1 MLSPTNEPQGQA
13 KVIQEIARLVDAWRG
28 FPLGRAAE
36 PYPAAPPRYEPVQDG
51 EHPLTETT
59 LTLLLHWFRREPHTL
74 GHAPKT
80 YAFRYWPHQRRLVE
94 TFIYLYEVRRIRR
107 TEELWT
113 LAGVDPLE
121 PQRDPWAKLGG
132 QLATGSGK
140 TKMMSLLIAWAYLN
154 AVREPDSGLGFGRHA
169 VLIAPGLFVRDRLL
183 QDFCPEDDSTPVFW
197 SDPVIPPELE
207 GDWDLKVYSPDTCPL
222 KLDPE
227 EGALVVTNYHQLLRT
242 RDEAPDLRKTSAQMR
257 QLEMLF
263 EDAEP
268 AKLEAV
274 ESPLLDRFARS
285 RGLFVLNDEAHH
297 VWDEAGHAQFEQ
309 KAKAKSGGEDAE
321 AAMAWIRSIRRLNG
335 DARGPGR
342 VALQVDLSATLFQEQ
357 GAKKTAG
364 KTSGYDTVE
373 FRARDLFRHTAVH
386 YGLAQAIRDGIVKK
400 PVLEKV
406 VVRDKKTGYAE
417 ELIDTG
423 APDAWA
429 KYRNLLVTGI
439 ERWKKVREQLADE
452 GDRRKPLLFILCN
465 DRNEAR
471 EIANYLIHGQA
482 TREDLSSRIPTGY
495 LDPTTGSRLFIEQ
508 GADGGARSTVIEIH
522 IGQKEE
528 SNEAEWEKIRRSVN
542 AIDHDEIPDPDGR
555 TDDLGRPL
563 MVPNPYNVIVSVMM
577 LKEGWD
583 VRNVKVIVPTRPCDS
598 RTLTEQT
605 LGRGL
610 RKMHAPILDDEGAAE
625 LKAEELYVMQHPS
638 FKQIIQE
645 IEDLV
650 EVKETGEIDHPR
662 EYVPVELKEDLA
674 AREQVDVRLVRF
686 EGLREVRT
694 DWRSAIVVSKLPAL
708 KYRQPWKDD
717 IPEKDV
723 RTYLQHAFSQ
733 REEEGQSFTL
743 PETYTFHG
751 FDNLVEVAYVRPMLK
766 EMRASF
772 QHKTAVKEIVKEFLQ
787 QKTFLLPPGVVPDF
801 DKILETDQAHLAF
814 YNLARAEVMKAVK
827 EALAPILQS
836 AINVER
842 PATPADLSVRRSAV
856 DLASYQALKRHVL
869 KAPRKSAFTCAAMDS
884 AEERRFAALLD
895 GAVDVTG
902 WVYNHRSGVGY
913 SISYDWQGY
922 TAHYFP
928 DFIVRAKLG
937 QVFHNFIIEVKGRLD
952 DRDKAKAKRGRR
964 YCETLTEYDK
974 EPWHYL
980 LLIENEPSGRT
991 DITWWERLSVQ
1002 EIGRLLQHHESLPLY
1017 SDEEPL
1023 LPQRTLQITE
1033 TVPEAEQ
1040 FQSALPVYDLA
1051 AFAGSF
1057 SSSQAPEP
1065 IGWARVKTSRPID
1078 RSMFAARIVG
1088 ESMEPG
1094 APDGSWAIFRRFLAG
1109 SAPAPTALDGRRVI
1123 VELRDDEDPDTGGKY
1138 TFKRWRVTKLDA
1150 AGGVEEVE
1158 LCADNPAF
1166 KARRFRAHDGEM
1178 RVVAELVELVR

>member
-1 MLSPTNEPQGQA
+1 MLTPPNEGRGQA
-13 KVIQEIARLVDAWRG
+13 KVIHEIGRLVDAWRG

-36 PYPAAPPRYEPVQDG
+36 PYPAAPPRYEPVNDG
-51 EHPLTETT
+51 EHPLTETS

-74 GHAPKT
+74 GHAPHT
-80 YAFRYWPHQRRLVE
+80 FAFKYWPHQRRLVE

-107 TEELWT
+107 TEQLYELV
-113 LAGVDPLE
+113 GEDPLE

-154 AVREPDSGLGFGRHA
+154 AVREPQSSLGFGRHS

-183 QDFCPEDDSTPVFW
+183 QDFCPEDHRPPVFW

-207 GDWDLKVYSPDTCPL
+207 GDWDLSVYDPDTCPM
-222 KLDPE
+222 KLDPDK
-227 EGALVVTNYHQLLRT
+227 GALIVTNYHQLLRT
-242 RDEAPDLRKTSAQMR
+242 RDDAPDLRPASMHMR
-257 QLEMLF
+257 QMAMLF
-263 EDAEP
+263 EDPEP

-274 ESPLLDRFARS
+274 QSPLIERLARS
-285 RGLFVLNDEAHH
+285 RGLLVLNDEAHH
-297 VWDEAGHAQFEQ
+297 VWDETGHAQFEQ
-309 KAKAKSGGEDAE
+309 KAKAKSGGDDAE
-321 AAMAWIRSIRRLNG
+321 AAMAWIRCIRRLNDDREG
-335 DARGPGR
+335 SGR

-373 FRARDLFRHTAVH
+373 FRARDLFRHTTVH
-386 YGLAQAIRDGIVKK
+386 YGLAEAIRDGIVKK

-406 VVRDKKTGYAE
+406 VVRDKKTGHAE
-417 ELIDTG
+417 ELIDPG

-429 KYRNLLVTGI
+429 KYKNLLVTGI
-439 ERWKKVREQLADE
+439 ERWKKVCEQLTDE

-471 EIANYLIHGQA
+471 EIANYLTHGQA
-482 TREDLSSRIPTGY
+482 IREDLSSRVPTGY
-495 LDPTTGSRLFIEQ
+495 LDPTTGSHLFIEK
-508 GADGGARSTVIEIH
+508 GADGVARSTVIEIH

-542 AIDHDEIPDPDGR
+542 AIDHDEIPDPEGH

-563 MVPNPYNVIVSVMM
+563 MVPNPYNVVVSVMM

-610 RKMHAPILDDEGAAE
+610 RKMHAPIIDDDGAAD
-625 LKAEELYVMQHPS
+625 LRAEELYVMQHPS

-650 EVKETGEIDHPR
+650 EVKDTGEIDHPR
-662 EYVPVELKEDLA
+662 EYVPVELKADIA

-694 DWRSAIVVSKLPAL
+694 DWRNSIVVSKLPAL
-708 KYRQPWKDD
+708 QYRKPWKDD

-723 RTYLQHAFSQ
+723 RTYLQHAFSH

-743 PETYTFHG
+743 PETYTFQG
-751 FDNLVEVAYVRPMLK
+751 FDNLVEVAYVRPMLR
-766 EMRASF
+766 EMRVSF
-772 QHKTAVKEIVKEFLQ
+772 QHKTAVKEIVKEYLQ

-801 DKILETDQAHLAF
+801 DKILETDEAHLAF
-814 YNLARAEVMKAVK
+814 YNLARADVMAEVKK
-827 EALAPILQS
+827 TLIPILHG
-836 AINVER
+836 AINAER
-842 PATPADLSVRRSAV
+842 PATPADLSVRHSAV
-856 DLASYQALKRHVL
+856 DLGSYQALKRHIL
-869 KAPRKSAFTCAAMDS
+869 KAPHKSAFTCAAMDS
-884 AEERRFAALLD
+884 AEEARLAKLLD

-922 TAHYFP
+922 TALYFP

-952 DRDKAKAKRGRR
+952 DRDKVKAERGRR

-1017 SDEEPL
+1017 PDEEPL
-1023 LPQRTLQITE
+1023 FRQNAFQIVE
-1033 TVPEAEQ
+1033 TVSEAEQ
-1040 FQSALPVYDLA
+1040 FQSALPVYDLSA
-1051 AFAGSF
+1051 YAGAFSTA
-1057 SSSQAPEP
+1057 QAPEP
-1065 IGWARVKTSRPID
+1065 IGWTRVKRTRPID
-1078 RSMFAARIVG
+1078 RSMFVARIVG

-1094 APDGSWAIFRRFLAG
+1094 VPDGSWAIFKMFPAG
-1109 SAPAPTALDGRRVI
+1109 TAPAPMAMDGRRVI
-1123 VELRDDEDPDTGGKY
+1123 VQLRDDEDPDTGGRY
-1138 TFKRWRVTKLDA
+1138 TFKRWRVTKLSA
-1150 AGGVEEVE
+1150 QGSVEEIE
-1158 LCADNPAF
+1158 LRADNPAF
-1166 KARRFRAHDGEM
+1166 KSRKFRAEDGEM
-1178 RVVAELVELVR
+1178 RVVAEFVEAVK

>member
-1 MLSPTNEPQGQA
+1 
-13 KVIQEIARLVDAWRG
+13 
-28 FPLGRAAE
+28 
-36 PYPAAPPRYEPVQDG
+36 
-51 EHPLTETT
+51 
-59 LTLLLHWFRREPHTL
+59 
-74 GHAPKT
+74 
-80 YAFRYWPHQRRLVE
+80 
-94 TFIYLYEVRRIRR
+94 
-107 TEELWT
+107 
-113 LAGVDPLE
+113 
-121 PQRDPWAKLGG
+121 
-132 QLATGSGK
+132 
-140 TKMMSLLIAWAYLN
+140 
-154 AVREPDSGLGFGRHA
+154 
-169 VLIAPGLFVRDRLL
+169 
-183 QDFCPEDDSTPVFW
+183 
-197 SDPVIPPELE
+197 
-207 GDWDLKVYSPDTCPL
+207 
-222 KLDPE
+222 
-227 EGALVVTNYHQLLRT
+227 
-242 RDEAPDLRKTSAQMR
+242 
-257 QLEMLF
+257 
-263 EDAEP
+263 
-268 AKLEAV
+268 
-274 ESPLLDRFARS
+274 
-285 RGLFVLNDEAHH
+285 
-297 VWDEAGHAQFEQ
+297 
-309 KAKAKSGGEDAE
+309 
-321 AAMAWIRSIRRLNG
+321 
-335 DARGPGR
+335 
-342 VALQVDLSATLFQEQ
+342 
-357 GAKKTAG
+357 
-364 KTSGYDTVE
+364 
-373 FRARDLFRHTAVH
+373 
-386 YGLAQAIRDGIVKK
+386 
-400 PVLEKV
+400 
-406 VVRDKKTGYAE
+406 
-417 ELIDTG
+417 
-423 APDAWA
+423 
-429 KYRNLLVTGI
+429 
-439 ERWKKVREQLADE
+439 
-452 GDRRKPLLFILCN
+452 
-465 DRNEAR
+465 
-471 EIANYLIHGQA
+471 
-482 TREDLSSRIPTGY
+482 
-495 LDPTTGSRLFIEQ
+495 
-508 GADGGARSTVIEIH
+508 VIEIH

-555 TDDLGRPL
+555 ADDLGRPL
-563 MVPNPYNVIVSVMM
+563 RVPNPYNVIVSVMM

-625 LKAEELYVMQHPS
+625 LEAEELYVMQHPS

-772 QHKTAVKEIVKEFLQ
+772 LHKTAVKEIVKDFLQ

-836 AINVER
+836 AINAER
-842 PATPADLSVRRSAV
+842 PATPADLSVRRSAF
-856 DLASYQALKRHVL
+856 DLAGYQALKRHVL

-902 WVYNHRSGVGY
+902 WVS
-913 SISYDWQGY
+913 
-922 TAHYFP
+922 
-928 DFIVRAKLG
+928 
-937 QVFHNFIIEVKGRLD
+937 
-952 DRDKAKAKRGRR
+952 
-964 YCETLTEYDK
+964 
-974 EPWHYL
+974 
-980 LLIENEPSGRT
+980 
-991 DITWWERLSVQ
+991 WWERLSVQ

-1023 LPQRTLQITE
+1023 FGQRGFQIME
-1033 TVPEAEQ
+1033 TVSEAEQ
-1040 FQSALPVYDLA
+1040 FQSALPVYDLTA
-1051 AFAGSF
+1051 SAGSF

-1078 RSMFAARIVG
+1078 RSLFAARVVG

-1123 VELRDDEDPDTGGKY
+1123 VELRDDEDPDTGGRY
-1138 TFKRWRVTKLDA
+1138 QRRGGRLRTATAEVGREGPAITARNVVT
-1150 AGGVEEVE
+1150 
-1158 LCADNPAF
+1158 
-1166 KARRFRAHDGEM
+1166 
-1178 RVVAELVELVR
+1178 LVSPRGYAPPRTAPCRPR

>member
-1 MLSPTNEPQGQA
+1 MLSLTNEPQGQA
-13 KVIQEIARLVDAWRG
+13 RVIREIGRLVDAWRG

-36 PYPAAPPRYEPVQDG
+36 PYPAAPPRYEPASDG

-59 LTLLLHWFRREPHTL
+59 RTLLLHWFRREPHTL

-80 YAFRYWPHQRRLVE
+80 YTFKYWPHQRRLVE

-107 TEELWT
+107 TEQLWA
-113 LAGVDPLE
+113 LAGADLGE

-169 VLIAPGLFVRDRLL
+169 ILIAPGLFVRDRLL
-183 QDFCPEDDSTPVFW
+183 QDFSPEDGSPPVFW

-242 RDEAPDLRKTSAQMR
+242 RDDAPDLRPASPYMR
-257 QLEMLF
+257 QMELLF

-274 ESPLLDRFARS
+274 QSPLLDRFARS
-285 RGLFVLNDEAHH
+285 RGLLVLNDEAHH

-309 KAKAKSGGEDAE
+309 KAKAKNDDAE

-335 DARGPGR
+335 DRQGPGR

-373 FRARDLFRHTAVH
+373 FRARDLFRHTAVL
-386 YGLAQAIRDGIVKK
+386 YGLAEAIRDGIVKK

-406 VVRDKKTGYAE
+406 VVRDKQTGHAE
-417 ELIDTG
+417 ELIDHG

-439 ERWKKVREQLADE
+439 ERWKKVRDQLADE

-471 EIANYLIHGQA
+471 EIANYLTHGQA
-482 TREDLSSRIPTGY
+482 AREDLSSRVPTGY
-495 LDPTTGSRLFIEQ
+495 LDPTTGSRLFVEQ
-508 GADGGARSTVIEIH
+508 GEDGVPRSTVIEIH

-542 AIDHDEIPDPDGR
+542 AIDHDQIPDPDGR

-563 MVPNPYNVIVSVMM
+563 MVPNPYNVVVSVMM

-610 RKMHAPILDDEGAAE
+610 RKMHAPLIDDEGAAD

-650 EVKETGEIDHPR
+650 EVKDTGEIDHPR
-662 EYVPVELKEDLA
+662 EYVPVELKEDVA

-694 DWRSAIVVSKLPAL
+694 DWRSSIVVSKLPPL

-772 QHKTAVKEIVKEFLQ
+772 QHKTAVKEIVKEYLQ

-814 YNLARAEVMKAVK
+814 YNLARAEVIKAVK
-827 EALAPILQS
+827 EALIPILQS
-836 AINVER
+836 AINAER
-842 PATPADLSVRRSAV
+842 PATPADLSVRRSAI
-856 DLASYQALKRHVL
+856 DLGSYQALKRHIL

-884 AEERRFAALLD
+884 AEEARFAKLLD
-895 GAVDVTG
+895 GAEDVTG
-902 WVYNHRSGVGY
+902 WVYNHRTGVGY

-922 TAHYFP
+922 TSHYFP

-952 DRDKAKAKRGRR
+952 DRDKVKAKRGRR

-1017 SDEEPL
+1017 PDEEPL
-1023 LPQRTLQITE
+1023 LKQSTFQV
-1033 TVPEAEQ
+1033 VPSVPKAEQ
-1040 FQSALPVYDLA
+1040 YQTALPVYDLA
-1051 AFAGSF
+1051 AQAGAF
-1057 SSSQAPEP
+1057 STAQAPEP
-1065 IGWARVKTSRPID
+1065 IGWARVRSTHPIE
-1078 RSMFAARIVG
+1078 RSMFAARVVG

-1094 APDGSWAIFRRFLAG
+1094 VPDGSWAIFRMFPAG
-1109 SAPAPTALDGRRVI
+1109 AAPAPTALDGRRVI
-1123 VELRDDEDPDTGGKY
+1123 VQLRDEEDPDTGGRY
-1138 TFKRWRVTKLDA
+1138 TFKRWRVTKLGA
-1150 AGGVEEVE
+1150 EGGVEEIE
-1158 LCADNPAF
+1158 LRADNPAF
-1166 KARRFRAHDGEM
+1166 KARRFRAQDGDL
-1178 RVVAELVELVR
+1178 RVVAELVEAVR

>member
-1 MLSPTNEPQGQA
+1 MLTLTNELRGQA
-13 KVIQEIARLVDAWRG
+13 RVIHEIGRLVDAWRG

-36 PYPAAPPRYEPVQDG
+36 PYPAAPPRYEPAHDG
-51 EHPLTETT
+51 EHALTETS
-59 LTLLLHWFRREPHTL
+59 LTLLLHWFRREPHMI
-74 GHAPKT
+74 GHAPKVHG
-80 YAFRYWPHQRRLVE
+80 FKYWPHQRRLVE

-107 TEELWT
+107 TEQLYA
-113 LAGVDPLE
+113 LAGVDPTE

-154 AVREPDSGLGFGRHA
+154 AVREPDSDLGFGRHA

-183 QDFCPEDDSTPVFW
+183 QDFFPEDDRPPIFW

-207 GDWDLKVYSPDTCPL
+207 SDWDLKVYSPDTCPL
-222 KLDPE
+222 RLDPE

-242 RDEAPDLRKTSAQMR
+242 RDDAPDLRPTSPHMR
-257 QLEMLF
+257 QMELLF
-263 EDAEP
+263 EDADP
-268 AKLEAV
+268 SRLEAV
-274 ESPLLDRFARS
+274 QSPLIDRFGRS
-285 RGLFVLNDEAHH
+285 RGLVVLNDEAHH

-309 KAKAKSGGEDAE
+309 KAKVKSGGDDAE

-335 DARGPGR
+335 DRQGPGR

-386 YGLAQAIRDGIVKK
+386 YGLAEAIRDGIVKK
-400 PVLEKV
+400 PVLERV
-406 VVRDKKTGYAE
+406 IVRDKQTGHAE
-417 ELIDTG
+417 ELIDNG

-439 ERWKKVREQLADE
+439 ERWKKVRDQLADE

-471 EIANYLIHGQA
+471 EIANYLAHGQA
-482 TREDLSSRIPTGY
+482 VREDLSSRVPTGY

-508 GADGGARSTVIEIH
+508 GADGVARSTVIEIH

-542 AIDHDEIPDPDGR
+542 AIDHDEILDPEGR

-563 MVPNPYNVIVSVMM
+563 TVPNPYNVVVSVMM

-610 RKMHAPILDDEGAAE
+610 RKMHHPLIDDEGAAE

-650 EVKETGEIDHPR
+650 EVKDTGEIDHPR
-662 EYVPVELKEDLA
+662 EYVPVELKADVA

-694 DWRSAIVVSKLPAL
+694 DWRSSIVVRELPAL

-717 IPEKDV
+717 VPEKDV
-723 RTYLQHAFSQ
+723 RTYLQRALSQ
-733 REEEGQSFTL
+733 HEEEGQSFVL
-743 PETYTFHG
+743 PEAYTFHG
-751 FDNLVEVAYVRPMLK
+751 FDNLVEVAYVRPMLR

-772 QHKTAVKEIVKEFLQ
+772 QHKTAVKEIVKEYLKH
-787 QKTFLLPPGVVPDF
+787 KTFLLPPGVVPDF
-801 DKILETDQAHLAF
+801 DRILETDQAHIAF
-814 YNLARAEVMKAVK
+814 YNLARADVMEAVK
-827 EALAPILQS
+827 SALVPVLQS
-836 AINVER
+836 AIHGER
-842 PATPADLSVRRSAV
+842 PATPADLSIRRSAF
-856 DLASYQALKRHVL
+856 DLGSYQALKRHVL
-869 KAPRKSAFTCAAMDS
+869 EAPRKSAFTCAAMDS
-884 AEERRFAALLD
+884 AEERRFAVLLD

-964 YCETLTEYDK
+964 TCETLTEHDQ

-1002 EIGRLLQHHESLPLY
+1002 EIGRLLEHHESLPLY
-1017 SDEEPL
+1017 PDQEPL
-1023 LPQRTLQITE
+1023 FQQNTFQIVS
-1033 TVPEAEQ
+1033 TVAEAEQ
-1040 FQSALPVYDLA
+1040 FQSALPVYDLSA
-1051 AFAGSF
+1051 HAGAIST
-1057 SSSQAPEP
+1057 SQAPVP
-1065 IGWARVKTSRPID
+1065 IGWARLKSTHPLD

-1088 ESMEPG
+1088 EAMEPG
-1094 APDGSWAIFRRFLAG
+1094 VPDGSWAIFRMFPAG
-1109 SAPAPTALDGRRVI
+1109 TAPAPTALDGRRVI
-1123 VELRDDEDPDTGGKY
+1123 VQLRDEDPDTGGRY
-1138 TFKRWRVTKLDA
+1138 TFKRWRVTRLSA
-1150 AGGVEEVE
+1150 EGGVEEVE
-1158 LCADNPAF
+1158 LRADNPAF
-1166 KARRFRAHDGEM
+1166 KARKFRSQGGEM
-1178 RVVAELVELVR
+1178 RVVAELVEAVR